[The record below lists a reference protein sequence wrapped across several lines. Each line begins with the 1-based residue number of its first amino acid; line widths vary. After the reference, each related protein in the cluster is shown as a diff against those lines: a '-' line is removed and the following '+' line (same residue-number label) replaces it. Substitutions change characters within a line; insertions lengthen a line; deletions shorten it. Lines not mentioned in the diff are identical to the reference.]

1 MKDRDKWLERI
12 DQRFDQLERKLDSLA
27 SEVVALVSKEISQAF
42 GPYFARMER
51 MVANHEAR
59 ISELEQKTSL

>member
-1 MKDRDKWLERI
+1 MKNRDKWLERI

-42 GPYFARMER
+42 GPYFAHMER

-59 ISELEQKTSL
+59 ISELEHKTSL